1 MRTLAI
7 LLLTAAPAMAGSFDP
22 ATEDAT
28 VIAPECTWF
37 GFIPCHTG
45 FDYEEP
51 EGEEPEGDEPRTI
64 ADWWQEPPRQPEPE
78 PEQEPE
84 VCK

>member
-1 MRTLAI
+1 MKHAFAI
-7 LLLTAAPAMAGSFDP
+7 LLLTATTATAGSFDP
-22 ATEDAT
+22 AIEDAT
-28 VIAPECTWF
+28 VIAPECVWF

-51 EGEEPEGDEPRTI
+51 EDDEPRTLS
-64 ADWWQEPPRQPEPE
+64 DWWQEPPRQPEPE
-78 PEQEPE
+78 